1 MCREEG
7 DTIEGEGLQAARA
20 PRQVKDPDH
29 HTAQAEVDRPTV
41 HDDPVMALF
50 KSRQKDVHQLHHSEK
65 QGEVPCFSL
74 CYILAFKKVKPVL
87 TCMGEAA
94 SGCTL

>member
-7 DTIEGEGLQAARA
+7 DAVEGEGLHAAGA

-29 HTAQAEVDRPTV
+29 HTAQAEVHRSTV

-50 KSRQKDVHQLHHSEK
+50 INGQNNAK
-65 QGEVPCFSL
+65 
-74 CYILAFKKVKPVL
+74 
-87 TCMGEAA
+87 
-94 SGCTL
+94 